1 MHSIELNINGLPMQA
16 LVKKTSSS
24 ETSAIARATLSTA
37 ASRIFSALPALQHG
51 RGWATYPFNTLT
63 LNSHYQPIL
72 SAKDGSLFGYEALLM
87 ANNLVGQRLN
97 PEVVFAISADQE
109 EQLFL
114 DWLCRA
120 LHLRNIANI
129 GSGQTERGYIF
140 LNAYPQASIEDP
152 HHPNVFQSML
162 EFYSI
167 NPRDVV
173 VEILE
178 TGASDDAHLVDA
190 ANLYRRLGCKIAI
203 DDFGVG
209 FSNFER
215 LWRLRPD
222 FVKIDRSLLKS
233 AANEHQARLVLA
245 NMIRLIKSCGAKVII
260 EGIEERGEAK
270 LALELEAD
278 YLQGFYFAKP
288 EQAAFPAALGHQMVS
303 QLIDEKNAAQKII
316 PNQIERHAICLTGA
330 AISMAHGMTF
340 TDAIQEFLAEPNAV
354 RAYLLDEPS
363 QSASRITI
371 EMSEDQ
377 AWLNLPTP
385 DSSIWRIRNTLDR
398 AFAEPNTIQVAT
410 PLLLDSIPMAPTVT
424 LSYAFDQQGRT
435 LVLCGEVL
443 ATELMAVASIAN
455 DEHIKPTVSNNIVS
469 IKPDLTIRV

>member
-1 MHSIELNINGLPMQA
+1 MQA

-24 ETSAIARATLSTA
+24 ETSAQARAALSTG
-37 ASRIFSALPALQHG
+37 ASRIFSALPAIQQG

-87 ANNLVGQRLN
+87 ATNLVGQRLN
-97 PEVVFAISADQE
+97 PEIVFAISVDQE

-120 LHLRNIANI
+120 LHLRNMANI
-129 GSGQTERGYIF
+129 GTLHEERGLIF
-140 LNAYPQASIEDP
+140 LNAYPQAAIEDP
-152 HHPNVFQSML
+152 HHPTVFQSML

-173 VEILE
+173 IEILE

-222 FVKIDRSLLKS
+222 FVKIDRSVLKS
-233 AANEHQARLVLA
+233 AATEQQARLVLA
-245 NMIRLIKSCGAKVII
+245 NMIRLIKSCGAEVII
-260 EGIEERGEAK
+260 EGVEERAEAK
-270 LALELEAD
+270 LALELGAD

-288 EQAAFPAALGHQMVS
+288 EQATFPSALGCKMVS
-303 QLIDEKNAAQKII
+303 QLNEEKIAAQKFV
-316 PNQIERHAICLTGA
+316 PHQIERHAACLTGA
-330 AISMAHGMTF
+330 AVSMASGTIF
-340 TDAIQEFLAEPNAV
+340 TDAIAEFLIEPNAV
-354 RAYLLDEPS
+354 RAYLIEQPNRD
-363 QSASRITI
+363 ASHITI

-385 DSSIWRIRNTLDR
+385 DSSIWRIRNTLER
-398 AFAEPNTIQVAT
+398 AFAEPNTIQVTA
-410 PLLLDSIPMAPTVT
+410 PLQLDSVPPAPTIT
-424 LSYAFDQQGRT
+424 LSYAFQCDGRT
-435 LVLCGEVL
+435 LVLCGEIL
-443 ATELMAVASIAN
+443 ATELMAVAKSEEPT
-455 DEHIKPTVSNNIVS
+455 DMKPYTQSNIINMKDAAAFV
-469 IKPDLTIRV
+469 